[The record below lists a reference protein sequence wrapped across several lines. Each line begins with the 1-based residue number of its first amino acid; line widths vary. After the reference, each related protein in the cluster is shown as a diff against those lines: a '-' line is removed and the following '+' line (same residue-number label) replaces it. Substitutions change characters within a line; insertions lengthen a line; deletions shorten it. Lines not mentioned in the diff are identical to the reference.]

1 MKNERTFTLSRLMI
15 LLVMAVTGSIVLL
28 STWIFTTLYTNALR
42 NGAASSSEQSL
53 HQAANAIADYTSD
66 TSQLMHRVI
75 LEFERTE
82 DSQELAETLST
93 LVEMRDDLCNIAVYT
108 ETGDLVECWSN
119 KQARKQR
126 TGRLNLEDVDL
137 DANGLYIT
145 PPHVLNLYKDYYPWV
160 ITIAS
165 PTILSYYGEKPVYVT
180 LDLQFSAIAA
190 YVDDVGIGTQGYTF
204 LIDPKGRLIY
214 HPQQQLIYVGI
225 KEEDTLRY
233 AGRGDGVYT
242 EGNTLRIVRSIP
254 QSKWRLVGVSYLD
267 ELVETPRNAALRMI
281 FMVSSVALLLVLGI
295 AAFVMGLVSA
305 PIQRLVAQMHR
316 FEQDATGFQY
326 EPVRGTQ
333 EIAVLSDSFG
343 HMVCRIQELIEEV
356 KHDEETLQKTE
367 LRALQAQINP
377 HFLYNT
383 LDSIQWMCEVGR
395 STDAV
400 QMVGALARLF
410 RISTSRGAELIPI
423 RRELE
428 HAENYLIIQKFRYKD
443 QFQYRF
449 VVDDGLLDCL
459 CSKITLQPIIENSIL
474 HGFGEFVDA
483 GEIIIEVKDDG
494 DDIIMSVTDNGVG
507 MEEAVRER
515 LLSEQEDCTDGIGI
529 KNVNDRNQIYFGE
542 RYGLVIESELDEGTC
557 VTIRLPKI
565 WRDERASSI

>member
-1 MKNERTFTLSRLMI
+1 MKNKRTFTLSRLII
-15 LLVMAVTGSIVLL
+15 LLVMAVTGSVVVLCA
-28 STWIFTTLYTNALR
+28 WIFTTLYTNALR
-42 NGAASSSEQSL
+42 SGAASSSEESL

-66 TSQLMHRVI
+66 TNQLMRRVI
-75 LEFERTE
+75 LELERVE
-82 DSQELAETLST
+82 QNEELGETLST

-108 ETGDLVECWSN
+108 EKGNLINCWSN
-119 KQARKQR
+119 KQARKER
-126 TGRLNLEDVDL
+126 TGTLNIQGVDA
-137 DANGLYIT
+137 DTNGLYIT

-160 ITIAS
+160 ITVAS
-165 PTILSYYGEKPVYVT
+165 PATLLRYGDKPVYVT
-180 LDLQFSAIAA
+180 LDLQFSSIAA
-190 YVDDVGIGTQGYTF
+190 YVDDVGIGTRGYTF
-204 LIDPKGRLIY
+204 LIDQSGRLVY

-225 KEEDTLRY
+225 KQEDTLRY

-281 FMVSSVALLLVLGI
+281 VMVGSVALLLVLGV
-295 AAFVMGLVSA
+295 AAFAMGLVSA

-326 EPVRGTQ
+326 EPIRGTQ

-367 LRALQAQINP
+367 LKALQAQINP

-395 STDAV
+395 NTDAV

-410 RISTSRGAELIPI
+410 RISISRGAELIPI

-428 HAENYLIIQKFRYKD
+428 HAESYLIIQKFRYKD

-449 VVDDGLLDCL
+449 VVDDSMLDCL
-459 CSKITLQPIIENSIL
+459 CSKITLQPIIENAIL

-494 DDIIMSVTDNGVG
+494 ADIIMSVTDNGIG
-507 MEEAVRER
+507 MEKDVCAR
-515 LLSEQEDCTDGIGI
+515 LLSAQEDSSSGIGL

-542 RYGLVIESELDEGTC
+542 QYGLSIESEPDEGTC
-557 VTIRLPKI
+557 VTIRLPKT
-565 WRDERASSI
+565 WRDKRVSSI

>member
-1 MKNERTFTLSRLMI
+1 MKNKRTFTLSRLII
-15 LLVMAVTGSIVLL
+15 LLVMAVTGSVVVLCA
-28 STWIFTTLYTNALR
+28 WIFTTLYTNALR
-42 NGAASSSEQSL
+42 SGAASSSEESL

-66 TSQLMHRVI
+66 TNQLMRRVI
-75 LEFERTE
+75 LELERVE
-82 DSQELAETLST
+82 QNEELGETLST

-108 ETGDLVECWSN
+108 EKGNLINCWSN
-119 KQARKQR
+119 KQARKER
-126 TGRLNLEDVDL
+126 TGTLNIQGVDA
-137 DANGLYIT
+137 DTNGLYIT
-145 PPHVLNLYKDYYPWV
+145 PPHVLSLYKDYYPWV
-160 ITIAS
+160 ITVAS
-165 PTILSYYGEKPVYVT
+165 PATLLRYGDKPVYVT
-180 LDLQFSAIAA
+180 LDLQFSSIAA
-190 YVDDVGIGTQGYTF
+190 YVDDVGIGTRGYTF
-204 LIDPKGRLIY
+204 LIDQSGRLVY

-225 KEEDTLRY
+225 KQEDTLRY

-281 FMVSSVALLLVLGI
+281 VMVGSVALLLVLGV
-295 AAFVMGLVSA
+295 AAFAMGLVSA

-326 EPVRGTQ
+326 EPIRGTQ

-367 LRALQAQINP
+367 LKALQAQINP

-395 STDAV
+395 NTDAV

-410 RISTSRGAELIPI
+410 RISISRGAELIPI

-428 HAENYLIIQKFRYKD
+428 HAESYLIIQKFRYKD

-449 VVDDGLLDCL
+449 VVDDSLLDCL
-459 CSKITLQPIIENSIL
+459 CSKITLQPIIENAIL

-494 DDIIMSVTDNGVG
+494 ADIIMSVTDNGIG
-507 MEEAVRER
+507 MEKDVCAR
-515 LLSEQEDCTDGIGI
+515 LLSAQEDSSSGIGL

-542 RYGLVIESELDEGTC
+542 QYGLSIESEPDEGTC
-557 VTIRLPKI
+557 VTIRLPKT
-565 WRDERASSI
+565 WRDKRVSSI

>member
-1 MKNERTFTLSRLMI
+1 MKNKRTFTLSRLI
-15 LLVMAVTGSIVLL
+15 ISFVMAVTGSVLIL
-28 STWIFTTLYTNALR
+28 CAWIFTTLYTNALR
-42 NGAASSSEQSL
+42 SSAASSSEESL

-66 TSQLMHRVI
+66 TNQLMRRVI
-75 LEFERTE
+75 LELERVE
-82 DSQELAETLST
+82 NNEELGETLST

-108 ETGDLVECWSN
+108 EKGNLINCWSN
-119 KQARKQR
+119 KQARKER
-126 TGRLNLEDVDL
+126 TGTLNIQGVDA
-137 DANGLYIT
+137 DTNGLYIT

-160 ITIAS
+160 ITVAS
-165 PTILSYYGEKPVYVT
+165 PATLKRYGDKPVYVT
-180 LDLQFSAIAA
+180 LDLQFSSIAA
-190 YVDDVGIGTQGYTF
+190 YVDDVGIGTRGYTF
-204 LIDPKGRLIY
+204 LIDQSGRLVY

-225 KEEDTLRY
+225 KQEDTLRY

-281 FMVSSVALLLVLGI
+281 AMVGSVALLLVLGV
-295 AAFVMGLVSA
+295 AAFAMGLVSA

-367 LRALQAQINP
+367 LKALQAQINP

-395 STDAV
+395 NTDAV

-410 RISTSRGAELIPI
+410 RISISRGAELIPI

-428 HAENYLIIQKFRYKD
+428 HAESYLIIQKFRYKD

-449 VVDDGLLDCL
+449 VVDDSLLDCL
-459 CSKITLQPIIENSIL
+459 CSKITLQPIIENAIL

-483 GEIIIEVKDDG
+483 GEIVIEVKDDG
-494 DDIIMSVTDNGVG
+494 QDIIMSVTDNGIG
-507 MEEAVRER
+507 MEEDVCAR
-515 LLSEQEDCTDGIGI
+515 LLSVQEDSASGIGI

-542 RYGLVIESELDEGTC
+542 QYGVSIESEPDEGTC
-557 VTIRLPKI
+557 VTIRLPKV

>member
-1 MKNERTFTLSRLMI
+1 MKNKRSFTLSQLI
-15 LLVMAVTGSIVLL
+15 VLLVMAVTGCVVILCA
-28 STWIFTTLYTNALR
+28 WIFTTLYTNALR
-42 NGAASSSEQSL
+42 SGAASSSEESL

-66 TSQLMHRVI
+66 TNQLMRRVI
-75 LEFERTE
+75 LELERVE
-82 DSQELAETLST
+82 SSEELGETLST

-108 ETGDLVECWSN
+108 EKGNLINCWSS
-119 KQARKQR
+119 KQARKER
-126 TGRLNLEDVDL
+126 AGTLNLQGVDA

-160 ITIAS
+160 ITVAS
-165 PTILSYYGEKPVYVT
+165 PTTLLRYGDKPVYVT
-180 LDLQFSAIAA
+180 LDLQFSSIAA
-190 YVDDVGIGTQGYTF
+190 YVDDVGIGTRGYTF
-204 LIDPKGRLIY
+204 LIDQKGRLVY

-225 KEEDTLRY
+225 KQEDTLRY
-233 AGRGDGVYT
+233 SRRGDGVYI

-267 ELVETPRNAALRMI
+267 ELVETPRNTALRMI
-281 FMVSSVALLLVLGI
+281 VMVSSVALLLVLGV
-295 AAFVMGLVSA
+295 AAFAMGLVSA

-367 LRALQAQINP
+367 LKALQAQINP

-395 STDAV
+395 NTDAV

-428 HAENYLIIQKFRYKD
+428 HAESYLIIQKFRYKD

-449 VVDDGLLDCL
+449 VVDDSLLDCL
-459 CSKITLQPIIENSIL
+459 CSKITLQPIIENAIL
-474 HGFGEFVDA
+474 HGFGEFMDA
-483 GEIIIEVKDDG
+483 GEIVIEVKDDD
-494 DDIIMSVTDNGVG
+494 DDIIMSVTDNGIG
-507 MEEAVRER
+507 MEEEVCAR
-515 LLSEQEDCTDGIGI
+515 LLSEQEDPTSGIGI

-542 RYGLVIESELDEGTC
+542 QYGLAIESEPDEGTR

>member
-1 MKNERTFTLSRLMI
+1 MKNKRTFTLSRLII
-15 LLVMAVTGSIVLL
+15 LLVMAVTGSVVVLCA
-28 STWIFTTLYTNALR
+28 WIFTTLYTNALR
-42 NGAASSSEQSL
+42 SGAASSSEESL
-53 HQAANAIADYTSD
+53 QQAANAIADYTSD
-66 TSQLMHRVI
+66 TNQLMRRVI
-75 LEFERTE
+75 LELERVE
-82 DSQELAETLST
+82 QNEELGETLST

-108 ETGDLVECWSN
+108 EKGNLINCWSN
-119 KQARKQR
+119 KQARKER
-126 TGRLNLEDVDL
+126 TGTLNIQGVDA
-137 DANGLYIT
+137 DTNGLYIT

-160 ITIAS
+160 ITVAS
-165 PTILSYYGEKPVYVT
+165 PATLLRYGDKPVYVT
-180 LDLQFSAIAA
+180 LDLQFSSIAA
-190 YVDDVGIGTQGYTF
+190 YVDDVGIGTRGYTF
-204 LIDPKGRLIY
+204 LIDQSGRLVY

-225 KEEDTLRY
+225 KQEDTLRY

-281 FMVSSVALLLVLGI
+281 VMVGSVALLLVLGV
-295 AAFVMGLVSA
+295 AAFAMGLVSA

-326 EPVRGTQ
+326 EPIRGTQ

-367 LRALQAQINP
+367 LKALQAQINP

-395 STDAV
+395 NTDAV

-410 RISTSRGAELIPI
+410 RISISRGAELIPI

-428 HAENYLIIQKFRYKD
+428 HAESYLIIQKFRYKD

-449 VVDDGLLDCL
+449 VVDDSLLDCL
-459 CSKITLQPIIENSIL
+459 CSKITLQPIIENAIL

-494 DDIIMSVTDNGVG
+494 ADIIMSVTDNGIG
-507 MEEAVRER
+507 MEKDVCAR
-515 LLSEQEDCTDGIGI
+515 LLSAQEDSSSGIGL

-542 RYGLVIESELDEGTC
+542 QYGLSIESEPDEGTC
-557 VTIRLPKI
+557 VTIRLPKT
-565 WRDERASSI
+565 WRDKRVSSI

>member
-1 MKNERTFTLSRLMI
+1 MKNKRTFTLSRLII
-15 LLVMAVTGSIVLL
+15 LLVMAVTGSVVVLCA
-28 STWIFTTLYTNALR
+28 WIFTTLYTNALR
-42 NGAASSSEQSL
+42 SGAASSSEESL

-66 TSQLMHRVI
+66 TNQLMRRVI
-75 LEFERTE
+75 LELERVE
-82 DSQELAETLST
+82 QNEELGETLST

-108 ETGDLVECWSN
+108 EKGNLINCWSN
-119 KQARKQR
+119 KQARKER
-126 TGRLNLEDVDL
+126 TGTLNIQGVDA
-137 DANGLYIT
+137 DTNGLYIT

-160 ITIAS
+160 ITVAS
-165 PTILSYYGEKPVYVT
+165 PATLLRYGDKPVYVT
-180 LDLQFSAIAA
+180 LDLQFSSIAA
-190 YVDDVGIGTQGYTF
+190 YVDDVGIGTRGYTF
-204 LIDPKGRLIY
+204 LIDQSGRLVY

-225 KEEDTLRY
+225 KQEDTLRY

-281 FMVSSVALLLVLGI
+281 VMVGSVALLLVLGV
-295 AAFVMGLVSA
+295 AAFAMGLVSA

-326 EPVRGTQ
+326 EPIRGTQ

-367 LRALQAQINP
+367 LKALQAQINP

-395 STDAV
+395 NTDAV

-410 RISTSRGAELIPI
+410 RISISRGAELIPI

-428 HAENYLIIQKFRYKD
+428 HAESYLIIQKFRYKD

-449 VVDDGLLDCL
+449 VVDDSLLDCL
-459 CSKITLQPIIENSIL
+459 CSKITLQPIIENAIL

-494 DDIIMSVTDNGVG
+494 ADIIMSVTDNGIG
-507 MEEAVRER
+507 MEKDVCAR
-515 LLSEQEDCTDGIGI
+515 LLSAQEDSSSGIGL

-542 RYGLVIESELDEGTC
+542 QYGLSIESEPDEGTC
-557 VTIRLPKI
+557 VTIRLPKT
-565 WRDERASSI
+565 WRDKRVSSI

>member
-1 MKNERTFTLSRLMI
+1 MKNKRTFTLSRLII
-15 LLVMAVTGSIVLL
+15 LLVMAVTGSVVVLCA
-28 STWIFTTLYTNALR
+28 WIFTTLYTNALR
-42 NGAASSSEQSL
+42 SGAASSSEESL

-66 TSQLMHRVI
+66 TNQLMRRVI
-75 LEFERTE
+75 LELERVE
-82 DSQELAETLST
+82 QNEELGETLST

-108 ETGDLVECWSN
+108 EKGNLINCWSN
-119 KQARKQR
+119 KQARKER
-126 TGRLNLEDVDL
+126 TGTLNIQGVDA
-137 DANGLYIT
+137 DTNGLYIT

-160 ITIAS
+160 ITVAS
-165 PTILSYYGEKPVYVT
+165 PATLLRYGDKPVYVT
-180 LDLQFSAIAA
+180 LDLQFSSIAA
-190 YVDDVGIGTQGYTF
+190 YVDDVGIGTRGYTF
-204 LIDPKGRLIY
+204 LIDQSGRLVY

-225 KEEDTLRY
+225 KQEDTLRY

-281 FMVSSVALLLVLGI
+281 VMVGSVALLLVLGV
-295 AAFVMGLVSA
+295 AAFAMGLVSA

-367 LRALQAQINP
+367 LKALQAQINP

-395 STDAV
+395 NTDAV

-410 RISTSRGAELIPI
+410 RISISRGAELIPI
-423 RRELE
+423 QRELE
-428 HAENYLIIQKFRYKD
+428 HAESYLIIQKFRYKD

-449 VVDDGLLDCL
+449 VVDDSLLDCL
-459 CSKITLQPIIENSIL
+459 CSKITLQPIVENAIL

-494 DDIIMSVTDNGVG
+494 ADIIMSVTDNGIG
-507 MEEAVRER
+507 MEKDVCAR
-515 LLSEQEDCTDGIGI
+515 LLSAQEDSSSGIGL

-542 RYGLVIESELDEGTC
+542 QYGLSIESEPDEGTC
-557 VTIRLPKI
+557 VTIRLPKT
-565 WRDERASSI
+565 WRDKRVSSI

>member
-367 LRALQAQINP
+367 LKALQAQINP

-428 HAENYLIIQKFRYKD
+428 HAENYLIIQKFRHKD

-542 RYGLVIESELDEGTC
+542 QYGLVIESELDEGTC

>member
-1 MKNERTFTLSRLMI
+1 MKNKRPLTLSRIIL
-15 LLVMAVTGSIVLL
+15 LLVMAVTGCVVVLCA
-28 STWIFTTLYTNALR
+28 WIFTTLYTNALR
-42 NGAASSSEQSL
+42 SGAASSSEQSL
-53 HQAANAIADYTSD
+53 HQAANVIADYTSD
-66 TSQLMHRVI
+66 TNQLIRRVI
-75 LEFERTE
+75 LELERVE
-82 DSQELAETLST
+82 DAEELGETLST

-108 ETGDLVECWSN
+108 EQGSLINCWSN
-119 KQARKQR
+119 KQARKKI
-126 TGRLNLEDVDL
+126 TGRLNLQDVDV
-137 DANGLYIT
+137 DVNGLYIT

-160 ITIAS
+160 ITVAS
-165 PTILSYYGEKPVYVT
+165 PSTLPRYGDKPVYVT
-180 LDLQFSAIAA
+180 LDLQFSSIAA
-190 YVDDVGIGTQGYTF
+190 YVDDVGIGTRGYTF
-204 LIDPKGRLIY
+204 LIDQKGRLVY

-225 KEEDTLRY
+225 KQEDTLRY
-233 AGRGDGVYT
+233 SGRGDGVYT

-281 FMVSSVALLLVLGI
+281 FMVSSVALLLVLGV
-295 AAFVMGLVSA
+295 AAFAMGLVSA
-305 PIQRLVAQMHR
+305 PIQHLVAQMHR

-367 LRALQAQINP
+367 LKALQAQINP

-428 HAENYLIIQKFRYKD
+428 HAESYLIIQKFRYKD

-449 VVDDGLLDCL
+449 VADDRLLDCL
-459 CSKITLQPIIENSIL
+459 CSKITLQPIIENAIL
-474 HGFGEFVDA
+474 HGFGEFMDA
-483 GEIIIEVKDDG
+483 GEIVIEVKDDG
-494 DDIIMSVTDNGVG
+494 DDIIMSVTDNGIG
-507 MEEAVRER
+507 MDEEVCER
-515 LLSEQEDCTDGIGI
+515 LLSEQEDRASGIGI

-542 RYGLVIESELDEGTC
+542 QYGLTIESELDEGTC

>member
-1 MKNERTFTLSRLMI
+1 MKNKRTFTLSRLII
-15 LLVMAVTGSIVLL
+15 LLVMAVTGSVVVLCA
-28 STWIFTTLYTNALR
+28 WIFTTLYTNALR
-42 NGAASSSEQSL
+42 SGAASSSEESL
-53 HQAANAIADYTSD
+53 QQAANAIADYTSD
-66 TSQLMHRVI
+66 TNQLMRRVI
-75 LEFERTE
+75 LELERVE
-82 DSQELAETLST
+82 QNEELGETLST

-108 ETGDLVECWSN
+108 EKGNLINCWSN
-119 KQARKQR
+119 KQARKER
-126 TGRLNLEDVDL
+126 TGTLNIQGVDA
-137 DANGLYIT
+137 DTNGLYIT

-160 ITIAS
+160 ITVAS
-165 PTILSYYGEKPVYVT
+165 PATLLRYGDKPVYVT
-180 LDLQFSAIAA
+180 LDLQFSSIAA
-190 YVDDVGIGTQGYTF
+190 YVDDVGIGTRGYTF
-204 LIDPKGRLIY
+204 LIDQRGRLVY

-225 KEEDTLRY
+225 KQEDTLRY

-281 FMVSSVALLLVLGI
+281 VMVGSVALLLVLGV
-295 AAFVMGLVSA
+295 AAFAMGLVSA

-326 EPVRGTQ
+326 EPIRGTQ

-367 LRALQAQINP
+367 LKALQAQINP

-395 STDAV
+395 NTDAV

-410 RISTSRGAELIPI
+410 RISISRGAELIPI

-428 HAENYLIIQKFRYKD
+428 HAESYLIIQKFRYKD

-449 VVDDGLLDCL
+449 VVDDSLLDCL
-459 CSKITLQPIIENSIL
+459 CSKITLQPIIENAIL

-494 DDIIMSVTDNGVG
+494 ADIIMSVTDNGIG
-507 MEEAVRER
+507 MEKDVCAR
-515 LLSEQEDCTDGIGI
+515 LLSAQEDSSSGIGL

-542 RYGLVIESELDEGTC
+542 QYGLSIESEPDEGTC
-557 VTIRLPKI
+557 VTIRLPKT
-565 WRDERASSI
+565 WRDKRVSSI

>member
-1 MKNERTFTLSRLMI
+1 MKNKRTFTLSRLI
-15 LLVMAVTGSIVLL
+15 ISFVMAVTGSVLIL
-28 STWIFTTLYTNALR
+28 CAWIFTTLYTNALR
-42 NGAASSSEQSL
+42 SSAASSSEESL

-66 TSQLMHRVI
+66 TNQLMRRVI
-75 LEFERTE
+75 LELERVE
-82 DSQELAETLST
+82 NNEELGETLST

-108 ETGDLVECWSN
+108 EKGNLINCWSN
-119 KQARKQR
+119 KQARKER
-126 TGRLNLEDVDL
+126 TGTLNIQGVDA
-137 DANGLYIT
+137 DTNGLYIT

-160 ITIAS
+160 ITVAS
-165 PTILSYYGEKPVYVT
+165 PATLKRYGDKPVYVT
-180 LDLQFSAIAA
+180 LDLQFSSIAA
-190 YVDDVGIGTQGYTF
+190 YVDDVGIGTRGYTF
-204 LIDPKGRLIY
+204 LIDQSGRLIY

-225 KEEDTLRY
+225 KQEDTLRY

-281 FMVSSVALLLVLGI
+281 AMVGSVALLLVLGV
-295 AAFVMGLVSA
+295 AAFAMGLVSA

-367 LRALQAQINP
+367 LKALQAQINP

-395 STDAV
+395 NTDAV

-410 RISTSRGAELIPI
+410 RISISRGAELIPI

-428 HAENYLIIQKFRYKD
+428 HAESYLIIQKFRYKD

-449 VVDDGLLDCL
+449 VVDDSLLDCL
-459 CSKITLQPIIENSIL
+459 CSKITLQPIIENAIL

-483 GEIIIEVKDDG
+483 GEIVIEVKDDG
-494 DDIIMSVTDNGVG
+494 QDIIMSVTDNGIG
-507 MEEAVRER
+507 MEEDVCAR
-515 LLSEQEDCTDGIGI
+515 LLSVQEDSASGIGI

-542 RYGLVIESELDEGTC
+542 QYGVSIESEPDEGTC
-557 VTIRLPKI
+557 VTIRLPKV

>member
-1 MKNERTFTLSRLMI
+1 MKNKRSFTLSQLII
-15 LLVMAVTGSIVLL
+15 LLVMAVTGCVVILCA
-28 STWIFTTLYTNALR
+28 WIFTTLYTNALR
-42 NGAASSSEQSL
+42 SGAASSSEESL

-66 TSQLMHRVI
+66 TNQLMRRVI
-75 LEFERTE
+75 LELERVE
-82 DSQELAETLST
+82 SREELGETLST

-108 ETGDLVECWSN
+108 EKGNLINCWSS
-119 KQARKQR
+119 KQARKER
-126 TGRLNLEDVDL
+126 TGTLNLQGVDA

-160 ITIAS
+160 ITVAS
-165 PTILSYYGEKPVYVT
+165 PTTLLRYGDKPVYVT
-180 LDLQFSAIAA
+180 LDLQFSSIAA
-190 YVDDVGIGTQGYTF
+190 YVDDVGIGTRGYTF
-204 LIDPKGRLIY
+204 LIDQKGRLVY

-225 KEEDTLRY
+225 KQEDTLRY
-233 AGRGDGVYT
+233 SGRGDGVYI

-267 ELVETPRNAALRMI
+267 ELVETPRNTALRMI
-281 FMVSSVALLLVLGI
+281 VMVSSVALLLVLGV
-295 AAFVMGLVSA
+295 AAFAMGLVSA

-367 LRALQAQINP
+367 LKALQAQINP

-395 STDAV
+395 NTDAV

-428 HAENYLIIQKFRYKD
+428 HAESYLIIQKFRYKD

-449 VVDDGLLDCL
+449 VVDDSLLDCL
-459 CSKITLQPIIENSIL
+459 CSKITLQPIIENAIL
-474 HGFGEFVDA
+474 HGFGEFMDA
-483 GEIIIEVKDDG
+483 GEIVIEVKDDG
-494 DDIIMSVTDNGVG
+494 DDIIMSVTDNGIG
-507 MEEAVRER
+507 MEEEVCAR
-515 LLSEQEDCTDGIGI
+515 LLSEQEDSTSGIGI

-542 RYGLVIESELDEGTC
+542 QYGLAIESEPDEGTR

>member
-1 MKNERTFTLSRLMI
+1 MKNKRTFTLSRLII
-15 LLVMAVTGSIVLL
+15 LLVMAVTGSVVVLCA
-28 STWIFTTLYTNALR
+28 WIFTTLYTNALR
-42 NGAASSSEQSL
+42 SGAASSSEESL

-66 TSQLMHRVI
+66 TNQLMRRVI
-75 LEFERTE
+75 LELERVE
-82 DSQELAETLST
+82 QNEELGETLST

-108 ETGDLVECWSN
+108 EKGNLINCWSN
-119 KQARKQR
+119 KQARKER
-126 TGRLNLEDVDL
+126 TGTLNIQGVDA
-137 DANGLYIT
+137 DTNGLYIT

-160 ITIAS
+160 ITVAS
-165 PTILSYYGEKPVYVT
+165 PATLLRYGDKPVYVT
-180 LDLQFSAIAA
+180 LDLQFSSIAA
-190 YVDDVGIGTQGYTF
+190 YVDDVGIGTRGYTF
-204 LIDPKGRLIY
+204 LIDQSGRLVY

-225 KEEDTLRY
+225 KQEDTLRY

-281 FMVSSVALLLVLGI
+281 VMVGSVALLLVLGV
-295 AAFVMGLVSA
+295 AAFAMGLVSA

-367 LRALQAQINP
+367 LKALQAQINP

-395 STDAV
+395 NTDAV

-410 RISTSRGAELIPI
+410 RISISRGAELIPI
-423 RRELE
+423 QRELE
-428 HAENYLIIQKFRYKD
+428 HAESYLIIQKFRYKD

-449 VVDDGLLDCL
+449 VVDDSLLDCL
-459 CSKITLQPIIENSIL
+459 CSKITLQPIIENAIL

-494 DDIIMSVTDNGVG
+494 ADIIMSVTDNGIG
-507 MEEAVRER
+507 MEKDVCAR
-515 LLSEQEDCTDGIGI
+515 LLSAQEDSSSGIGL

-542 RYGLVIESELDEGTC
+542 QYGLSIESEPDEGTC
-557 VTIRLPKI
+557 VTIRLPKT
-565 WRDERASSI
+565 WRDKRVSSI

>member
-1 MKNERTFTLSRLMI
+1 MKNKRTFTLSRLII
-15 LLVMAVTGSIVLL
+15 LLVMAVTGSVVILCA
-28 STWIFTTLYTNALR
+28 WIFTTLYTNALR
-42 NGAASSSEQSL
+42 SGAASSSEESL

-66 TSQLMHRVI
+66 TNQLMRRVI
-75 LEFERTE
+75 LELERVE
-82 DSQELAETLST
+82 QNEELGETLST

-108 ETGDLVECWSN
+108 EKGNLINCWSN
-119 KQARKQR
+119 KQARKER
-126 TGRLNLEDVDL
+126 TGTLNIQGVDA
-137 DANGLYIT
+137 DTNGLYIT

-160 ITIAS
+160 ITVAS
-165 PTILSYYGEKPVYVT
+165 PATLLRYGDKPVYVT
-180 LDLQFSAIAA
+180 LDLQFSSIAA
-190 YVDDVGIGTQGYTF
+190 YVDDVGIGTRGYTF
-204 LIDPKGRLIY
+204 LIDQSGRLVY

-225 KEEDTLRY
+225 KQEDTLRY

-281 FMVSSVALLLVLGI
+281 VMVGSVALLLVLGV
-295 AAFVMGLVSA
+295 AAFAMGLVSA

-326 EPVRGTQ
+326 EPIRGTQ

-367 LRALQAQINP
+367 LKALQAQINP

-395 STDAV
+395 NTDAV

-410 RISTSRGAELIPI
+410 RISISRGAELIPI

-428 HAENYLIIQKFRYKD
+428 HAESYLIIQKFRYKD

-449 VVDDGLLDCL
+449 VVDDSLLDCL
-459 CSKITLQPIIENSIL
+459 CSKITLQPIIENAIL

-494 DDIIMSVTDNGVG
+494 ADIIMSVTDNGIG
-507 MEEAVRER
+507 MEKDVCAR
-515 LLSEQEDCTDGIGI
+515 LLSAQEDSSSGIGL

-542 RYGLVIESELDEGTC
+542 QYGLSIESEPDEGTC
-557 VTIRLPKI
+557 VTIRLPKT
-565 WRDERASSI
+565 WRDKRVSSI

>member
-1 MKNERTFTLSRLMI
+1 MKNKRTFTLSRLII
-15 LLVMAVTGSIVLL
+15 LLVMAVTGSVVILCA
-28 STWIFTTLYTNALR
+28 WIFTTLYTNALR
-42 NGAASSSEQSL
+42 NGAASSSEESL

-66 TSQLMHRVI
+66 TNQLMRRVI
-75 LEFERTE
+75 LELERVE
-82 DSQELAETLST
+82 SNEELEETLST

-108 ETGDLVECWSN
+108 EKGNLINCWSN
-119 KQARKQR
+119 KQARKER
-126 TGRLNLEDVDL
+126 TGTLNIQDVDA
-137 DANGLYIT
+137 DTNGLYIT

-160 ITIAS
+160 ITVAS
-165 PTILSYYGEKPVYVT
+165 PATLLRYGDKPVYVT
-180 LDLQFSAIAA
+180 LDLQFSSIAA
-190 YVDDVGIGTQGYTF
+190 YVDDVGIGTRGYTF
-204 LIDPKGRLIY
+204 LIDQSGRLIY

-225 KEEDTLRY
+225 KQEDTLRY

-281 FMVSSVALLLVLGI
+281 AMVGSVALLLVLGV
-295 AAFVMGLVSA
+295 AAFAMGLVSA

-316 FEQDATGFQY
+316 FEQDTTGFQY

-367 LRALQAQINP
+367 LKALQAQINP

-395 STDAV
+395 NTDAV

-410 RISTSRGAELIPI
+410 RISISRGAELIPI

-428 HAENYLIIQKFRYKD
+428 HAESYLIIQKFRYKD

-449 VVDDGLLDCL
+449 VVDDSLLDCL
-459 CSKITLQPIIENSIL
+459 CSKITLQPIIENAIL

-483 GEIIIEVKDDG
+483 GEIVIEVKDDG
-494 DDIIMSVTDNGVG
+494 EDIIMSVTDNGIG
-507 MEEAVRER
+507 MEEDVCAR
-515 LLSEQEDCTDGIGI
+515 LLSVQEDCASGIGL
-529 KNVNDRNQIYFGE
+529 KNVKDRNQIYFGE
-542 RYGLVIESELDEGTC
+542 QYGVSIESEPDEGTC
-557 VTIRLPKI
+557 VTIRLPKV

>member
-1 MKNERTFTLSRLMI
+1 MKNKRTFTLSRLI
-15 LLVMAVTGSIVLL
+15 ISFVMAVTGSVLIL
-28 STWIFTTLYTNALR
+28 CAWIFTTLYTNALR
-42 NGAASSSEQSL
+42 SSAASSSEESL

-66 TSQLMHRVI
+66 TNQLMRRVI
-75 LEFERTE
+75 LELERVE
-82 DSQELAETLST
+82 NNEELGETLST

-108 ETGDLVECWSN
+108 EKGNLINCWSN
-119 KQARKQR
+119 KQARKER
-126 TGRLNLEDVDL
+126 TGTLNIQGVDT
-137 DANGLYIT
+137 DTNGLYIT

-160 ITIAS
+160 ITVAS
-165 PTILSYYGEKPVYVT
+165 PATLKRYGDKPVYVT
-180 LDLQFSAIAA
+180 LDLQFSSIAA
-190 YVDDVGIGTQGYTF
+190 YVDDVGIGTRGYTF
-204 LIDPKGRLIY
+204 LIDQSGRLVY

-225 KEEDTLRY
+225 KQEDTLRY

-281 FMVSSVALLLVLGI
+281 AMVGSVALLLVLGV
-295 AAFVMGLVSA
+295 AAFAMGLVSA

-367 LRALQAQINP
+367 LKALQAQINP

-395 STDAV
+395 NTDAV

-410 RISTSRGAELIPI
+410 RISISRGAELIPI

-428 HAENYLIIQKFRYKD
+428 HAESYLIIQKFRYKD

-449 VVDDGLLDCL
+449 VVDDSLLDCL
-459 CSKITLQPIIENSIL
+459 CSKITLQPIIENAIL

-483 GEIIIEVKDDG
+483 GEIVIEVKDDG
-494 DDIIMSVTDNGVG
+494 QDIIMSVTDNGIG
-507 MEEAVRER
+507 MEEDVCAR
-515 LLSEQEDCTDGIGI
+515 LLSVQEDSASGIGI

-542 RYGLVIESELDEGTC
+542 QYGVSIESEPDEGTC
-557 VTIRLPKI
+557 VTIRLPKV

>member
-1 MKNERTFTLSRLMI
+1 MKNKRAFTLSRLII
-15 LLVMAVTGSIVLL
+15 LLVMAVTGCVVLL
-28 STWIFTTLYTNALR
+28 CAWIFTTLYTNALR
-42 NGAASSSEQSL
+42 SGAASSSEESL

-66 TSQLMHRVI
+66 TNQLMRRVI
-75 LEFERTE
+75 LELERVT
-82 DSQELAETLST
+82 DSDELGETLST

-108 ETGDLVECWSN
+108 EKGTLINCWSS
-119 KQARKQR
+119 KQARKKR
-126 TGRLNLEDVDL
+126 TGSLNLQDVDA

-165 PTILSYYGEKPVYVT
+165 PTTLLRYGDKPVYVT
-180 LDLQFSAIAA
+180 LDLQFSSIAA
-190 YVDDVGIGTQGYTF
+190 YVDDVGIGTRGYTF
-204 LIDPKGRLIY
+204 LIDQKGRLVY

-225 KEEDTLRY
+225 KQEDTLRY
-233 AGRGDGVYT
+233 SGRGDGVYI

-281 FMVSSVALLLVLGI
+281 VMVSSVALLLVLGV
-295 AAFVMGLVSA
+295 AAFAMGLVSA

-367 LRALQAQINP
+367 LKALQAQINP

-410 RISTSRGAELIPI
+410 RISISRGAELIPI

-428 HAENYLIIQKFRYKD
+428 HAESYLIIQKFRYKD

-449 VVDDGLLDCL
+449 EVDDRLLDCL
-459 CSKITLQPIIENSIL
+459 CSKITLQPIIENAIL
-474 HGFGEFVDA
+474 HGFGEFMDA
-483 GEIIIEVKDDG
+483 GEIVIEVKDDG

-507 MEEAVRER
+507 MEKEVCER
-515 LLSEQEDCTDGIGI
+515 LLSEQEDRASGIGI

-542 RYGLVIESELDEGTC
+542 QYGLMIESEPDEGTR
-557 VTIRLPKI
+557 VTIRLPKL

>member
-1 MKNERTFTLSRLMI
+1 MKNKRTFTLSRLI
-15 LLVMAVTGSIVLL
+15 ISFVMAVTGSVLIL
-28 STWIFTTLYTNALR
+28 CAWIFTTLYTNALR
-42 NGAASSSEQSL
+42 SSAASSSEESL

-66 TSQLMHRVI
+66 TNQLMRRVI
-75 LEFERTE
+75 LELERVE
-82 DSQELAETLST
+82 NNEELGETLST

-108 ETGDLVECWSN
+108 EKGNLINCWSN
-119 KQARKQR
+119 KQARKER
-126 TGRLNLEDVDL
+126 TGTLNIQGVDA
-137 DANGLYIT
+137 DTNGLYIT

-160 ITIAS
+160 ITVAS
-165 PTILSYYGEKPVYVT
+165 PATLKRYGDKPVYVT
-180 LDLQFSAIAA
+180 LDLQFSSIAA
-190 YVDDVGIGTQGYTF
+190 YVDDVGIGTRGYTF
-204 LIDPKGRLIY
+204 LIDQSGRLIY

-225 KEEDTLRY
+225 KQEDTLRY

-281 FMVSSVALLLVLGI
+281 AMVGSVALLLVLGV
-295 AAFVMGLVSA
+295 AAFAMGLVSA

-367 LRALQAQINP
+367 LKALQAQINP

-395 STDAV
+395 NTDAV

-410 RISTSRGAELIPI
+410 RISISRGAELIPI

-428 HAENYLIIQKFRYKD
+428 HAESYLIIQKFRYKD

-449 VVDDGLLDCL
+449 VVDDSLLDCL
-459 CSKITLQPIIENSIL
+459 CSKITLQPIIENAIL

-483 GEIIIEVKDDG
+483 GEIVIEVKDDG
-494 DDIIMSVTDNGVG
+494 QDIIMSVTDNGIG
-507 MEEAVRER
+507 MEEDVCAR
-515 LLSEQEDCTDGIGI
+515 LLSVQEDSASGIGI

-542 RYGLVIESELDEGTC
+542 QYGVSIESEPDEGTC

>member
-1 MKNERTFTLSRLMI
+1 MKNKRSLTLSRLI
-15 LLVMAVTGSIVLL
+15 LLLVMAVTGSVVILCA
-28 STWIFTTLYTNALR
+28 WIFTTLYTDALR
-42 NGAASSSEQSL
+42 SGAATSSEQSL
-53 HQAANAIADYTSD
+53 HQAANVIADYTSD
-66 TSQLMHRVI
+66 TSQLMRRVI
-75 LEFERTE
+75 LELERVE
-82 DSQELAETLST
+82 SAEELGETLST

-108 ETGDLVECWSN
+108 RSGRLIDCWSD
-119 KQARKQR
+119 KQIRKKMA
-126 TGRLNLEDVDL
+126 GKLNLQDVDA

-160 ITIAS
+160 ITVAS
-165 PTILSYYGEKPVYVT
+165 PTRLVRYGEQTVYVT
-180 LDLQFSAIAA
+180 LDLRFSAIAA
-190 YVDDVGIGTQGYTF
+190 YVDDVGIGTRGYTF
-204 LIDPKGRLIY
+204 LIDQKGRLVY

-225 KEEDTLRY
+225 KQEDTQRY
-233 AGRGDGVYT
+233 YGRGDGVYT

-267 ELVETPRNAALRMI
+267 ELVKTPRNAALNMI
-281 FMVSSVALLLVLGI
+281 FMVSSVALLLVLGV
-295 AAFVMGLVSA
+295 AAFAVGQVSA

-367 LRALQAQINP
+367 LKALQAQINP

-428 HAENYLIIQKFRYKD
+428 HAESYLIIQKFRYKD

-449 VVDDGLLDCL
+449 VVEDNLLECL
-459 CSKITLQPIIENSIL
+459 CSKITLQPIIENAIL

-483 GEIIIEVKDDG
+483 GEIVIEVKDDG
-494 DDIIMSVTDNGVG
+494 DDIVMSVTDNGVG
-507 MEEAVRER
+507 MEAEDCKR
-515 LLSEQEDCTDGIGI
+515 LLSEQEDRASGIGI

-542 RYGLVIESELDEGTC
+542 RYGLVIESEPDEGTR
-557 VTIRLPKI
+557 VTIRLPKM
-565 WRDERASSI
+565 WRDERAASI

>member
-1 MKNERTFTLSRLMI
+1 MKNKRTFTLSRLII
-15 LLVMAVTGSIVLL
+15 LLVMAVTGSVVVLCA
-28 STWIFTTLYTNALR
+28 WIFTTLYTNALR
-42 NGAASSSEQSL
+42 SGAASSSEESL

-66 TSQLMHRVI
+66 TNQLMRRVI
-75 LEFERTE
+75 LELERVE
-82 DSQELAETLST
+82 QNEELGETLST

-108 ETGDLVECWSN
+108 EKGNLINCWSN
-119 KQARKQR
+119 KQARKER
-126 TGRLNLEDVDL
+126 TGTLNIQGVDA
-137 DANGLYIT
+137 DTNGLYIT

-160 ITIAS
+160 ITVAS
-165 PTILSYYGEKPVYVT
+165 PATLLRYGDKPVYVT
-180 LDLQFSAIAA
+180 LDLQFSSIAA
-190 YVDDVGIGTQGYTF
+190 YVDDVGIGTRGYTF
-204 LIDPKGRLIY
+204 LIDQSGRLVY

-225 KEEDTLRY
+225 KQEDTLRY

-281 FMVSSVALLLVLGI
+281 VMVGSVALLLVLGV
-295 AAFVMGLVSA
+295 AAFAMGLVSA

-326 EPVRGTQ
+326 EPIRGTQ

-367 LRALQAQINP
+367 LKALQAQINP

-395 STDAV
+395 NTDAV

-410 RISTSRGAELIPI
+410 RISISRGAELIPI

-428 HAENYLIIQKFRYKD
+428 HAESYLIIQKFRYKD

-449 VVDDGLLDCL
+449 VVDDSLLDCL
-459 CSKITLQPIIENSIL
+459 CSKITLQPIIENAIL

-494 DDIIMSVTDNGVG
+494 ADIIMSVTDNGIG
-507 MEEAVRER
+507 MEKDVCAR
-515 LLSEQEDCTDGIGI
+515 LLSAQEDFSSGIGL

-542 RYGLVIESELDEGTC
+542 QYGLSIESEPDEGTC
-557 VTIRLPKI
+557 VTIRLPKT
-565 WRDERASSI
+565 WRDKRVSSI